1 MAFAGLSNN
10 RILEAMSLTD
20 PGKAFILKR
29 KSQVYFNLPLYCKLR
44 LPLSFSLSSPLSSS
58 STFTPIPVT
67 SFYPSLPSSLCS
79 CVRIDILRTLPVYPP
94 SFLKYLP
101 LLIGANGLNYPLQI
115 IMFEF

>member
-10 RILEAMSLTD
+10 RILEAMSLAD

-29 KSQVYFNLPLYCKLR
+29 KSQVYFNLPLYCKLH
-44 LPLSFSLSSPLSSS
+44 LPLSFSLLISSIL
-58 STFTPIPVT
+58 IPC
-67 SFYPSLPSSLCS
+67 FYTNPSDFCLPSLPCSLCA

-101 LLIGANGLNYPLQI
+101 LLIGANGLNYPFQI